1 MNNLIATAT
10 AVVTVVLVTTAIKV
24 ARISDN
30 GEVIKN
36 CKELYNIVYTEDLF
50 GSRAHCISNM
60 QKFGPVFNPTRM
72 ED

>member
-1 MNNLIATAT
+1 MKNLITTAAAVT
-10 AVVTVVLVTTAIKV
+10 AVVLVTTTIKV

-36 CKELYNIVYTEDLF
+36 CKELYNIVYTEGFF
-50 GSRAHCISNM
+50 GPKAHCISNM
-60 QKFGPVFNPTRM
+60 QKFGPVFNPNRI